1 MDSNFVQHLRYK
13 LQKRVRKL
21 SSTEFQTFHHA
32 VKRFWGFL
40 NEHSAILGILQDLKH
55 RCPEAEADAEKI
67 FKEQPLVG
75 QTEVEEAAIALF
87 VIEKCAAS
95 DSEHTEINIGFQYA
109 HESKHNENLEHF
121 NSLFVEPLYEYI
133 DEQLDD
139 QRALLAL
146 LRKYKH
152 KCEWFQRERLLARYI
167 EGAESRKGEEVLA
180 RHLYEYLHDQG
191 IEFSI
196 ETSSISGEAD
206 LISAQQTDDP
216 LIADVKIF
224 DPGKSKGTAYIC
236 KGFHQVYQYTLDY
249 NEPFGYLIIFNTGTD
264 KLSISSQSQEQ
275 SVPFIVHDNKTIFF
289 LVIDIALHE
298 KSASQRG
305 KLKTYSI
312 TTEELVSQL
321 TSPPEEL
328 KPEEKGEAE

>member
-1 MDSNFVQHLRYK
+1 MDNNYVQHLRYK

-21 SSTEFQTFHHA
+21 SSTEFQTFHFA
-32 VKRFWGFL
+32 VRRFWGFL
-40 NEHSAILGILQDLKH
+40 QEHSLFRGVLQDLEMT
-55 RCPEAEADAEKI
+55 CPEAEQDAEKI
-67 FKEQPLVG
+67 FSEEPLVG
-75 QTEVEEAAIALF
+75 QTDIEEAAIALF
-87 VIEKCAAS
+87 VIRKCAESES
-95 DSEHTEINIGFQYA
+95 DQVEINIGFQYA
-109 HESKHNENLEHF
+109 HESKYNDNLEYF
-121 NSLFVEPLYEYI
+121 KSIFLEPLYEYI

-139 QRALLAL
+139 QRAILAL

-152 KCEWFQRERLLARYI
+152 KCEWFLREQLLARYGD
-167 EGAESRKGEEVLA
+167 GATSRKGEEVLA

-206 LISAQQTDDP
+206 LISAQKTDDP

-224 DPGKSKGTAYIC
+224 DPEKNKGTAYIC

-275 SVPFIVHDNKTIFF
+275 SVPFFIHDNKTIFF
-289 LVIDIALHE
+289 MVIDIAEHE

-305 KLKTYSI
+305 KLKSYTI
-312 TTEELVSQL
+312 TSEDLVSQL
-321 TSPPEEL
+321 TSPPDNA
-328 KPEEKGEAE
+328 KTDDTKADQ